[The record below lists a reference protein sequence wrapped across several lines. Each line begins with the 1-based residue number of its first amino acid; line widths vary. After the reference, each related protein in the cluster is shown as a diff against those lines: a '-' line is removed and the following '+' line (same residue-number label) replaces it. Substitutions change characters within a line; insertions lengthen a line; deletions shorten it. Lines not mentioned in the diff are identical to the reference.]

1 VLGKGEGFRER
12 KTPASEVEGL
22 SSPQGVIMSFVTENP
37 RGGCVLSGINSV
49 LAAIDHVCPILHSGP
64 GCCMQ
69 TTAAEQ
75 GQSGHKHACFVSG
88 VSLPSSNML
97 EKEVVFG
104 GVNKLRTTIQGAIDI
119 IDAQAY
125 FVLTGCTAGI
135 IGDDIQSVTDE
146 FTEKGHK
153 VYAID
158 TPGFAGDSLLGY
170 ETVWNTFIDK
180 VIQPAT
186 EKKADLVNIFGI
198 VPYHDPFWAGT
209 LEEIERI
216 LNKLG
221 LKVNTFFTKHQGID
235 AVEHCSEAALNI
247 IINPW
252 LFKGPAKK
260 FEEKF
265 GVPSIRFPFI
275 PVGATDTTRFVREVA
290 SALKLDDALVEKV
303 IKEEE
308 DYVYSYLA
316 QSIGQLSWKRFAV
329 AGDASNAIALTRYL
343 ANDYSFSPVLVVI
356 TENIFRP
363 EDKERI
369 IKEITELE
377 YANPPKI
384 VFASDQWEINQAIRN
399 EPEDIS
405 LLVGSTNEKEVAL
418 EKGIQYLNA
427 TFPMNERLVFNRTY
441 SGYRGSLT
449 LTEDL
454 YDNL

>member
-1 VLGKGEGFRER
+1 
-12 KTPASEVEGL
+12 
-22 SSPQGVIMSFVTENP
+22 MSFVTENP

-104 GVNKLRTTIQGAIDI
+104 GANKLRTTIQGAIDI

-135 IGDDIQSVTDE
+135 IGDDVQSVVDE

-186 EKKADLVNIFGI
+186 KKKADLVNIFGI

-235 AVEHCSEAALNI
+235 VVEHCSEAALNI

-252 LFKGPAKK
+252 LFKGPAEK
-260 FEEKF
+260 FEKKF
-265 GVPSIRFPFI
+265 GVPSIRFPFV

-290 SALKLDDALVEKV
+290 SSLKLDDALVEKV

-329 AGDASNAIALTRYL
+329 AGDASNAIAITRYL

-369 IKEITELE
+369 IKEISELE

-384 VFASDQWEINQAIRN
+384 VFASDQWEINKAIRE

-418 EKGIQYLNA
+418 EKEIQYLNA

>member
-1 VLGKGEGFRER
+1 
-12 KTPASEVEGL
+12 
-22 SSPQGVIMSFVTENP
+22 MSFVTENP

-49 LAAIDHVCPILHSGP
+49 LAAIDRVCPILHSGP

-104 GVNKLRTTIQGAIDI
+104 GVDKLRTTIQGAIDI
-119 IDAQAY
+119 IDASSY

-135 IGDDIQSVTDE
+135 IGDDIVSVTEE
-146 FTEKGHK
+146 FRQKGHN
-153 VYAID
+153 VYSIE
-158 TPGFAGDSLLGY
+158 TPGFAGDSNLGY
-170 ETVWNTFIDK
+170 EAVWNTFIDK
-180 VIQPAT
+180 IIQPA
-186 EKKADLVNIFGI
+186 KKKDSALVNIFGI
-198 VPYHDPFWAGT
+198 IPYHDPFWAGT

-216 LNKLG
+216 LSLLG

-235 AVEHCSEAALNI
+235 VIEHCSEAALNI

-252 LFKGPAKK
+252 IFKEPAKK

-265 GVPSIRFPFI
+265 KVPSIRFPFAPI
-275 PVGATDTTRFVREVA
+275 GATDTSNFLRQVA
-290 SALKLDDALVEKV
+290 SALNLSNELAEKV
-303 IKEEE
+303 IAQEE

-316 QSIGQLSWKRFAV
+316 QSIGVLSWKRFAV
-329 AGDASNAIALTRYL
+329 AGDASSAIAITRYL

-356 TENIFRP
+356 TELVFRP

-369 IKEITELE
+369 IQNITQLE
-377 YANPPKI
+377 YAPPPKI
-384 VFASDQWEINQAIRN
+384 VFASDQWEINKAIRE
-399 EPEDIS
+399 EPEEIT
-405 LLVGSTNEKEVAL
+405 LLVGSANEKEVAL
-418 EKGIQYLNA
+418 EKGIQFLNG

-441 SGYRGSLT
+441 CGYRGSLT
-449 LTEDL
+449 FTEDL

>member
-1 VLGKGEGFRER
+1 
-12 KTPASEVEGL
+12 
-22 SSPQGVIMSFVTENP
+22 MSYVTENP
-37 RGGCVLSGINSV
+37 RGGCVLAGINSV
-49 LAAIDHVCPILHSGP
+49 LAAINHVCPILHSGP

-75 GQSGHKHACFVSG
+75 GNSGHKHACFVSG

-104 GVNKLRTTIQGAIDI
+104 GVNKLRTTIQGAIEV
-119 IDAQAY
+119 IDADAY

-135 IGDDIQSVTDE
+135 IGDNIQSVTDE

-153 VYAID
+153 VFAID

-170 ETVWNTFIDK
+170 ETVWNTFLDK
-180 VIQPAT
+180 VIQPPR
-186 EKKADLVNIFGI
+186 EDVKAKRARPLVNIFGI
-198 VPYHDPFWAGT
+198 VPYHDPYWSGT
-209 LEEIERI
+209 LEEIDRI
-216 LNKLG
+216 LSKLG
-221 LKVNTFFTKHQGID
+221 IEVNTFFTKHQGID
-235 AVEHCSEAALNI
+235 VVEHCSEADLNI

-252 LFKGPAKK
+252 LFNDPAKK
-260 FEEKF
+260 FEKKF
-265 GVPSIRFPFI
+265 GVPSLRFPFV
-275 PVGATDTTRFVREVA
+275 PVGATDTSRFVREVA
-290 SALKLDDALVEKV
+290 AALKLDSALVDKV
-303 IKEEE
+303 IAEEE

-329 AGDASNAIALTRYL
+329 AGDASSAIGLTRYL

-356 TENIFRP
+356 TETIYRP

-369 IKEITELE
+369 IQNISQLE

-384 VFASDQWEINQAIRN
+384 IFASDQWEINQTILN

-405 LLVGSTNEKEVAL
+405 LLIGSTNEKEIGL
-418 EKGIQYLNA
+418 EKQIQFLNA
-427 TFPMNERLVFNRTY
+427 TFPLNDRLVFNRTY
-441 SGYRGSLT
+441 AGYKGSLT
-449 LTEDL
+449 FTEDL